1 MSGMSD
7 AVREAAIAR
16 LHAGDCSCVIRSG
29 GETIVC
35 RERGVRDLY
44 RLLTESPAVL
54 SGAFIA
60 DKVVGKGAA
69 ALMMLGGVAEVYTD
83 VISRPALAL
92 FSQSD
97 IKVAYGECVDNII
110 NRKGDGIC
118 PVESLCMN
126 CATAAECLPL
136 IEKFINGNSK

>member
-1 MSGMSD
+1 MTGISD
-7 AVREAAIAR
+7 GERATVIAR

-29 GETIVC
+29 GETLVC
-35 RERGVRDLY
+35 HERGVKDLF

-69 ALMMLGGVAEVYTD
+69 ALMVLGGVAEVYAD
-83 VISRPALAL
+83 VISRPALTLLSGA
-92 FSQSD
+92 D
-97 IKVAYGECVDNII
+97 IKVACGECVDNII

-118 PVESLCMN
+118 PVEALCMN
-126 CATAAECLPL
+126 CLTADGCLPL
-136 IEKFINGNSK
+136 IEEFINGNSK